1 MDLGIK
7 ELYYKDTSEAP
18 EEDSEDQSNS
28 FSSATKTVKYSL
40 KSPVSPS
47 TKSSGPNLS
56 EKCQAERVKKQN
68 LLKLNVEDSEK
79 TALRKRANKIF
90 YYLKE
95 IDSELY
101 LHIQDLQI

>member
-18 EEDSEDQSNS
+18 KESAEEHSEC
-28 FSSATKTVKYSL
+28 FSSAIKTVKNSL

-47 TKSSGPNLS
+47 PKSSGSNLS
-56 EKCQAERVKKQN
+56 EKCQAERVRKQN
-68 LLKLNVEDSEK
+68 LLKLNHEDSEK

-90 YYLKE
+90 NNYLKE
-95 IDSELY
+95 IDSDLY
-101 LHIQDLQI
+101 LHIQDL